1 MIGSDLFLYSTYYL
15 LRTSVSKMPYCF
27 LQAHDTEIT
36 FIKFIFGQLF
46 LVLVVVIF

>member
-1 MIGSDLFLYSTYYL
+1 MIGSDLFYIQLIIYCAL
-15 LRTSVSKMPYCF
+15 VSAKCPIVF

-36 FIKFIFGQLF
+36 FIKFIYGRLF